1 MSKEETK
8 NTKKTAGN
16 KTTAKKSTNTKK
28 STTKKTTTKKSTT
41 NKTTTNK
48 PVETKTAKK
57 VPVKKEAEVKKIKAI
72 KEENKVEEKNNNSTK
87 ALIIA
92 ILVLTLFGILF
103 AISENKNEK
112 FIEPET
118 FSEEE
123 QAELKNVTVD
133 DYLALKAGSDVSVIY
148 IARPTCSHCVTQ
160 TPRMKYIKYKY
171 GVEINYLNT
180 DEFNED
186 GTDYDKLVASD
197 SFFDEGF
204 GTPTILIVQND
215 KIIDSVSGESDISDV
230 VELFKTHGLIKE

>member
-8 NTKKTAGN
+8 NTKKTTGN
-16 KTTAKKSTNTKK
+16 KTTAKKSTTTKK
-28 STTKKTTTKKSTT
+28 STTKKATTKKSTT
-41 NKTTTNK
+41 TKTTTKK

-57 VPVKKEAEVKKIKAI
+57 VPVKKEAEVKKINAI

-92 ILVLTLFGILF
+92 ILVLALFGILF

-186 GTDYDKLVASD
+186 GSDYDKLVASD

-230 VELFKTHGLIKE
+230 VELFKTHGLIKK

>member
-41 NKTTTNK
+41 NKTTTKK
-48 PVETKTAKK
+48 PVETKTVKK

-72 KEENKVEEKNNNSTK
+72 KEENKVEEMNNNSTK

-215 KIIDSVSGESDISDV
+215 KIIDSVSGESEVSDV

>member
-16 KTTAKKSTNTKK
+16 KTTAKKSTTTKK

-41 NKTTTNK
+41 NKTTTKK

-57 VPVKKEAEVKKIKAI
+57 VPVKKEAEVKKINAI

-112 FIEPET
+112 FVEPET

-148 IARPTCSHCVTQ
+148 IARPTCSHCATQ

>member
-28 STTKKTTTKKSTT
+28 STTKKSTTKKSTT
-41 NKTTTNK
+41 TKTTTNK

-57 VPVKKEAEVKKIKAI
+57 VPVKKEAEVKKINAI
-72 KEENKVEEKNNNSTK
+72 TEENKVEEKNNNSTK

-92 ILVLTLFGILF
+92 ILVLALFGILF

-133 DYLALKAGSDVSVIY
+133 DYLALKAGSDVSIIY

>member
-16 KTTAKKSTNTKK
+16 KTTAKKSTTTKK
-28 STTKKTTTKKSTT
+28 STTKKATTKKSTT
-41 NKTTTNK
+41 TKTTTNK

-57 VPVKKEAEVKKIKAI
+57 VPVKKEAEVKKINAI

-92 ILVLTLFGILF
+92 ILVLALFGILF

-230 VELFKTHGLIKE
+230 VELFKTHGLIKK

>member
-8 NTKKTAGN
+8 NTKKTTGN
-16 KTTAKKSTNTKK
+16 KTTAKKSTTTKK

-41 NKTTTNK
+41 NKTTTKK

-57 VPVKKEAEVKKIKAI
+57 VPVKKEAEVKKINAI

-92 ILVLTLFGILF
+92 ILVLALFGILF

-230 VELFKTHGLIKE
+230 VELFKTHGLIKK

>member
-8 NTKKTAGN
+8 NTKKTTGN
-16 KTTAKKSTNTKK
+16 KTTAKKSTTTKK
-28 STTKKTTTKKSTT
+28 STTKKSTTKKSTT
-41 NKTTTNK
+41 TKTATKK

-72 KEENKVEEKNNNSTK
+72 TEENKVEEKNNNSTK

-92 ILVLTLFGILF
+92 ILVLALFGILF

>member
-8 NTKKTAGN
+8 NTKKTTGN
-16 KTTAKKSTNTKK
+16 KTTAKKSTTTKK
-28 STTKKTTTKKSTT
+28 STTKKATTKKSTT
-41 NKTTTNK
+41 TKTTTKK

-57 VPVKKEAEVKKIKAI
+57 VPVKKEAEVKKINAI

-92 ILVLTLFGILF
+92 ILVLALFGILF

-230 VELFKTHGLIKE
+230 VELFKTHGLIKK

>member
-8 NTKKTAGN
+8 NTKKTTGN
-16 KTTAKKSTNTKK
+16 KTTAKKSTTTKK
-28 STTKKTTTKKSTT
+28 STTKKATTKKSTT
-41 NKTTTNK
+41 TKTTTKK

-57 VPVKKEAEVKKIKAI
+57 VPVKKEAEVKKINAI

-92 ILVLTLFGILF
+92 ILVLALFGILF

>member
-8 NTKKTAGN
+8 NTKKTTGN

-28 STTKKTTTKKSTT
+28 STTKKTTAKKSTT

-57 VPVKKEAEVKKIKAI
+57 VPVKKEDEVKKINAI

-112 FIEPET
+112 FVEPET

-215 KIIDSVSGESDISDV
+215 KIIDSVSGESEVSDV
-230 VELFKTHGLIKE
+230 VELFKTHGLIKK